1 MGYDV
6 FVIKLLVTN
15 IMKKITRFFLLAI
28 LAFGIMNIF
37 ISPVLADGYTPYGP
51 HIPEDTGL
59 ADAVLLN
66 IAAVSAY
73 VSGLGFIGVSKFLN
87 SKIA

>member
-1 MGYDV
+1 
-6 FVIKLLVTN
+6 
-15 IMKKITRFFLLAI
+15 MKKINKFFLLTI

-37 ISPVLADGYTPYGP
+37 RSTVYADGYTPYGP
-51 HIPEDTGL
+51 HIPEDTGV
-59 ADAVLLN
+59 ADAVLFN

-73 VSGLGFIGVSKFLN
+73 LTGLGFIGVSKFLN